1 MLCFVFDFY
10 IYDFYVYKKFYFIAG
25 KYNRHRGGFFRF
37 NKKKRKKKFFNIL
50 FDEVKVA
57 EIKFMPSWPCHTTT

>member
-25 KYNRHRGGFFRF
+25 KYNTTDIEVDFLDST
-37 NKKKRKKKFFNIL
+37 KKKEKKFIL
-50 FDEVKVA
+50 A
-57 EIKFMPSWPCHTTT
+57 EIKFMPSSYLPRIIN